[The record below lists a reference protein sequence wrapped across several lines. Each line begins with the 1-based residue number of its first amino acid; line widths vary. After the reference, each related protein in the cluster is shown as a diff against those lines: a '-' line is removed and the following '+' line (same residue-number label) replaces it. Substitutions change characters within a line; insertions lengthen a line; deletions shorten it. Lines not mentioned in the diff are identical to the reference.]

1 MISTEM
7 TIWLAVVGVASV
19 GMLLGIFALT
29 KRINA
34 IDERLFDL
42 HRLEI
47 ALSRGFS
54 AAVANESSEVT
65 AIKLHLYQLK
75 RQQNE
80 ILRRLGAL
88 SDSLDAD
95 RIQHFAIQS
104 LHRD

>member
-42 HRLEI
+42 QRLEI

-75 RQQNE
+75 RQPT
-80 ILRRLGAL
+80 RSARLGATNARWDVWIPEQGIT
-88 SDSLDAD
+88 SAS
-95 RIQHFAIQS
+95 
-104 LHRD
+104 